1 MCLEQ
6 NADLINEVEI
16 NLDEAD
22 HAAAL
27 SNSRLTTE
35 EVFGRARRRIHALFE
50 ESSCDRTPYG

>member
-6 NADLINEVEI
+6 NADLIDEVEI

-22 HAAAL
+22 QAAAL
-27 SNSRLTTE
+27 SDARHTAE

-50 ESSCDRTPYG
+50 ESSCDRAPYG